1 MMVVWML
8 MVIIFIRGVMRVVVV
23 GLGLSLRTRTC
34 VPARMTRCGW
44 VARGAGMAI
53 ASMRPWATGY
63 AGDKDKD
70 EGPAKSYIVGEF
82 GRLIKEGYIDPV
94 ELAVVR
100 PVKVLVRAG
109 VVLEAW

>member
-1 MMVVWML
+1 MPLWRSVSGG
-8 MVIIFIRGVMRVVVV
+8 R
-23 GLGLSLRTRTC
+23 LSLK
-34 VPARMTRCGW
+34 VD
-44 VARGAGMAI
+44 VMAI

-82 GRLIKEGYIDPV
+82 GRLIKEGYIDPE